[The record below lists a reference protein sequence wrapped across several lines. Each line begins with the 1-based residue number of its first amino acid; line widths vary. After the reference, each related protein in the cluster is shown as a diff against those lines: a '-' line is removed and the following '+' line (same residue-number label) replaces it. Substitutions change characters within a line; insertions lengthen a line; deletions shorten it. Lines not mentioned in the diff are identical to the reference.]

1 MKKALFCLI
10 GSALFV
16 AAQPLA
22 AETWKG
28 TISDASCAAKHSAE
42 KHGDASMKHEACVK
56 KCVDGGAAYVFLT
69 GDKVLK
75 ISNQDFADLKANAGK
90 EVNLTGDLTGET
102 VTIAKLESTAQKE
115 KK

>member
-10 GSALFV
+10 GSALLI

-22 AETWKG
+22 ADTWKG

-56 KCVDGGAAYVFLT
+56 KCIDGGSQYVFLT
-69 GDKVLK
+69 GEKVYK

-90 EVNLTGDLTGET
+90 EVNLTGELKDESI
-102 VTIAKLESTAQKE
+102 TIAKLETP

>member
-22 AETWKG
+22 ADTWKG

-42 KHGDASMKHEACVK
+42 KHGDASMKHEAC
-56 KCVDGGAAYVFLT
+56 ALT
-69 GDKVLK
+69 CHGNLSCTSVLK
-75 ISNQDFADLKANAGK
+75 KLREKTAFARACVARVGWDGSGAR
-90 EVNLTGDLTGET
+90 
-102 VTIAKLESTAQKE
+102 
-115 KK
+115 